1 MEFSRQEY
9 WSKPKQQIKKQTHH
23 FADKGP
29 FSQSYGFSSS
39 HILMWELDHE
49 EGWAPN
55 NWYFLIVVLEKTLE
69 SPLDYKEIKLVNPK
83 GNQSWIFIR
92 RTDAEAEAPI
102 LWLPDAKIH
111 LIGKDPD
118 SGKDRAEEVDDR
130 GWDDWMSI
138 IDLMD
143 MSLNKLWEIVKDREA
158 WYAAFHG
165 VAKNWMRLS
174 DWITMII
181 NDLDLIPL

>member
-1 MEFSRQEY
+1 MILSNCSAREDSWESFGLQED
-9 WSKPKQQIKKQTHH
+9 I
-23 FADKGP
+23 
-29 FSQSYGFSSS
+29 
-39 HILMWELDHE
+39 E
-49 EGWAPN
+49 
-55 NWYFLIVVLEKTLE
+55 
-69 SPLDYKEIKLVNPK
+69 LVNPK

-111 LIGKDPD
+111 LIEKDPD
-118 SGKDRAEEVDDR
+118 AWKDRAEGEMDDR

-138 IDLMD
+138 IDSMD

-158 WYAAFHG
+158 WYAAYHG
-165 VAKNWMRLS
+165 IAKNWMRLS

-181 NDLDLIPL
+181 NDLDLISL